1 MAGQVL
7 GSTPGLCK
15 NETPVLPPDVRSP
28 SFLSSWL
35 IDWYSRSEAGVHLP
49 LPSPCLTA
57 HLQFLPGSAES
68 PPSRFSN
75 LSPAQDL
82 GILTLDQPTPLPP
95 STPPKMHLD
104 SVLSPSCSQHPVRP
118 RSPGPVT
125 RPASPST
132 PVSCHTVPCKPSV
145 LCVCVLTSRPLGEL
159 GPPPGAPPPR
169 APRLRTSSGPTSAS
183 PPRVS
188 SDMASRKPRR
198 PSCSPPRAPSSVGCW
213 LPPERDLPECQ
224 HRLDVA
230 V

>member
-15 NETPVLPPDVRSP
+15 NETPVLPPDVRST

-95 STPPKMHLD
+95 SAPPKMHLD

-118 RSPGPVT
+118 QSPG
-125 RPASPST
+125 PASPST

-145 LCVCVLTSRPLGEL
+145 LCVCVNLQAFG
-159 GPPPGAPPPR
+159 R
-169 APRLRTSSGPTSAS
+169 AGSPAWSATPAS
-183 PPRVS
+183 PPTPHLLRAHFCRS
-188 SDMASRKPRR
+188 SQSQLRHGLQETPPTLLQPPACSQLCWVLVAPRTQ
-198 PSCSPPRAPSSVGCW
+198 PS
-213 LPPERDLPECQ
+213 
-224 HRLDVA
+224 
-230 V
+230 